1 MSGGPPMGG
10 PMRMGGGPMG
20 MGGMGGGMQQQQQQ
34 QQQHP
39 GSREGGGMGELLC
52 ETLLLVCTSTKRYG
66 LVCKLLVAEDLV
78 SCAS

>member
-1 MSGGPPMGG
+1 
-10 PMRMGGGPMG
+10 
-20 MGGMGGGMQQQQQQ
+20 MQQQQQQ